1 MPSLPERETDMA
13 SLSVT
18 TPHQEFQPF
27 IDAEV
32 FTATEVH
39 AAQRITNAV
48 FSTTSTTNATFID
61 YLSVA
66 IAVWAPVNGHV
77 CIDLENVRQQVRD
90 ELGSAREEFDQKSHD
105 ALDWPSLDEWH
116 QHLANNPL
124 VFIPEPN
131 NIDHVDHTKPLVLFG
146 NMLYLTRQW
155 ADEGIVA
162 IALRTRLTATPA
174 PLSAQATTWVE
185 AVFGKGSV
193 DYKAQAEEEDSVDYQ
208 AQAVIK
214 ALTHNTTVLLGGPGT
229 GKTYTIAGMLHAF
242 YSEHAANST
251 GNTNPLRVAIAAPT
265 AKAARQVTTSVG
277 LSLALQHF
285 PQTHADLIS
294 SVTKTSSTI
303 HRLLGWSPGN
313 RGRFAHHAQNFLP
326 YDIVIIDE
334 VSMVSLPLMARL
346 LEALAPNTKL
356 VLVGDPQQLKSVE
369 AGAVLPDIASLHGGD
384 TYPITKLLINR
395 RQADE
400 KDPNKVNDIGQLATK
415 ISKADLSQK
424 DANEILKFIKGPTN
438 EITFIA
444 LPDASADP
452 SKSSQ
457 VLAQLDTHLQGYR
470 DALKNAKLGNAPGA
484 LDALASVRVLC
495 GHRKGP
501 YGVAAWNSLV
511 ARTVGVSSDRG
522 AVGQPLL
529 NTRNDLRTGL
539 VNGDTGIVVSKSNGR
554 KVVFSTQDQDKE
566 FEPSAL
572 EDIEVAFAT
581 TIHKSQGS
589 EYETVIVVVPP
600 VDSPLLRRE
609 LLYTAVTRA
618 RKHLVLIASEDA
630 ITSAVMSTINRASG
644 LAARV
649 RGISP

>member
-1 MPSLPERETDMA
+1 MA
-13 SLSVT
+13 LLSVT

-32 FTATEVH
+32 FTAIEVH

-48 FSTTSTTNATFID
+48 FSTTSTTNAAFID

-90 ELGSAREEFDQKSHD
+90 ELGSAREDFDQKLQD
-105 ALDWPSLDEWH
+105 ELDWPSLAEWH

-162 IALRTRLTATPA
+162 IALRTRLTATPTSL
-174 PLSAQATTWVE
+174 PAQATTWVE
-185 AVFGKGSV
+185 AVFGKGSAN
-193 DYKAQAEEEDSVDYQ
+193 DQAQAVEEDSIDYQ

-242 YSEHAANST
+242 YSEHAANNT
-251 GNTNPLRVAIAAPT
+251 AGNINPLRVAIAAPT

-346 LEALAPNTKL
+346 LEALAPTTKL

-369 AGAVLPDIASLHGGD
+369 AGAVLPDIASLHGDD

-400 KDPNKVNDIGQLATK
+400 TDPTKVNDIGLLATK
-415 ISKADLSQK
+415 ISVANLSQE
-424 DANEILKFIKGPTN
+424 DADKVLEFIKARTN

-452 SKSSQ
+452 SKSAQ
-457 VLAQLDTHLQGYR
+457 VLAKIDEHLQGYR
-470 DALKNAKLGNAPGA
+470 NALKDAKLGNTRGA

-501 YGVAAWNSLV
+501 YGVSAWNNLV
-511 ARTVGVSSDRG
+511 AKTIGVSTTRG

-539 VNGDTGIVVSKSNGR
+539 VNGDTGIVVSETSGR
-554 KVVFSTQDQDKE
+554 KVVFSTQAKR

-589 EYETVIVVVPP
+589 EYNTVIVVVPP

-630 ITSAVMSTINRASG
+630 ITKAVMSTINRASG

>member
-1 MPSLPERETDMA
+1 MA
-13 SLSVT
+13 SLNVT

-27 IDAEV
+27 INAEV

-39 AAQRITNAV
+39 AAQRITDAT
-48 FSTTSTTNATFID
+48 FSTTDATASFID

-90 ELGSAREEFDQKSHD
+90 ELGSAKEDIDQKLQD
-105 ALDWPSLDEWH
+105 NLQWPSPAEWR
-116 QHLANNPL
+116 QHLATSPL
-124 VFIPEPN
+124 VFVPEPKN
-131 NIDHVDHTKPLVLFG
+131 LDHVDYTKPLVLFG

-155 ADEGIVA
+155 ADEGLVA
-162 IALRTRLTATPA
+162 IALRTRLTATPTSL
-174 PLSAQATTWVE
+174 PAQANTWVSD
-185 AVFGKGSV
+185 VFENGP
-193 DYKAQAEEEDSVDYQ
+193 EDYQ
-208 AQAVIK
+208 AQAVVK

-251 GNTNPLRVAIAAPT
+251 AGNTNPLRVAIAAPT
-265 AKAARQVTTSVG
+265 AKAARQVTKSVCE
-277 LSLALQHF
+277 SLELQHF
-285 PQTHADLIS
+285 PQTHAELIGN
-294 SVTKTSSTI
+294 VTKTSSTI

-346 LEALAPNTKL
+346 LEALDPTTKL

-369 AGAVLPDIASLHGGD
+369 AGAVLPDIASLHGDG
-384 TYPITKLLINR
+384 TYPITKLLKNR

-400 KDPNKVNDIGQLATK
+400 KDPKKVNEIGKLATK
-415 ISKADLSQK
+415 ISEASLSQK
-424 DANEILKFIKGPTN
+424 DADDVLKFIKDKTKD
-438 EITFIA
+438 ITFIA
-444 LPDASADP
+444 LSDASADP

-457 VLAQLDTHLQGYR
+457 VLAKLDKHLQGYH
-470 DALKNAKLGNAPGA
+470 DALEYATKGNAKEA
-484 LDALASVRVLC
+484 LNALASVRVLC
-495 GHRKGP
+495 GHREGP
-501 YGVAAWNSLV
+501 YGVSTWNKRV
-511 ARTVGVSSDRG
+511 GRTVKIPTDRRS
-522 AVGQPLL
+522 VGQPLL

-539 VNGDTGIVVSKSNGR
+539 VNGDTGIVINDPSGQ
-554 KVVFSTQDQDKE
+554 KVAFSTQKQK

-589 EYETVIVVVPP
+589 EYHTVIVVVPP
-600 VDSPLLRRE
+600 VGSPLLRRE

-649 RGISP
+649 RG

>member
-1 MPSLPERETDMA
+1 MA
-13 SLSVT
+13 SLTVT
-18 TPHQEFQPF
+18 TSHEEFHAF
-27 IDAEV
+27 ITAEV

-39 AAQRITNAV
+39 AAQRITDAV
-48 FSTTSTTNATFID
+48 FSTSNTATFID

-77 CIDLENVRQQVRD
+77 CIDLENVRKQVSD
-90 ELGSAREEFDQKSHD
+90 ELGSAKEDIDLQLQKE
-105 ALDWPSLDEWH
+105 LLWPSSTEWR
-116 QHLANNPL
+116 QHLATSPL
-124 VFIPEPN
+124 VFVPELDN
-131 NIDHVDHTKPLVLFG
+131 LDYVDYSKPLVLFG

-155 ADEGIVA
+155 ADEGTVA
-162 IALRTRLTATPA
+162 SALRTRLTADATPL
-174 PLSAQATTWVE
+174 PAQATTWVE
-185 AVFGKGSV
+185 AVFGNGSG
-193 DYKAQAEEEDSVDYQ
+193 DLQ
-208 AQAVIK
+208 AQAVEK

-242 YSEHAANST
+242 YSKHAANST
-251 GNTNPLRVAIAAPT
+251 ADNTTPLRVAIAAPT
-265 AKAARQVTTSVG
+265 AKAARQVTASVDI
-277 LSLALQHF
+277 SLALPHF
-285 PQTHADLIS
+285 PQAHAELIG
-294 SVTKTSSTI
+294 SVTKSSSTI

-326 YDIVIIDE
+326 YDVVIIDE

-369 AGAVLPDIASLHGGD
+369 AGAVLPDIASLHGDG
-384 TYPITKLLINR
+384 TYPITKLLTNR

-400 KDPNKVNDIGQLATK
+400 KDPKKVNDIGQLAVK
-415 ISKADLSQK
+415 ISDASLSQSDADGVLKIIK
-424 DANEILKFIKGPTN
+424 DHTDD
-438 EITFIA
+438 ITFIA

-452 SKSSQ
+452 SKSSH
-457 VLAQLDTHLQGYR
+457 VLTQFTKHLDGYR
-470 DALKNAKLGNAPGA
+470 EALKHATRGEAQEA

-501 YGVAAWNSLV
+501 YGVSTWNNLV
-511 ARTVGVSSDRG
+511 ASTIGVSTTRG
-522 AVGQPLL
+522 VVGQPLL

-539 VNGDTGIVVSKSNGR
+539 VNGDTGIVVKTQTGS
-554 KVVFSTQDQDKE
+554 KVVFSTQQQS

-572 EDIEVAFAT
+572 EDVEVAFAT

-589 EYETVIVVVPP
+589 EYHTVIVVVPP
-600 VDSPLLRRE
+600 VGSPLLRRE
-609 LLYTAVTRA
+609 LLYTAITRA

-630 ITSAVMSTINRASG
+630 ITSAVMNPINRASG

-649 RGISP
+649 RGEVKK

>member
-1 MPSLPERETDMA
+1 MA
-13 SLSVT
+13 LLSVT

-32 FTATEVH
+32 FTAIEVH

-48 FSTTSTTNATFID
+48 FSTASTTNAAFID

-90 ELGSAREEFDQKSHD
+90 ELGSAREDFDQKLQD
-105 ALDWPSLDEWH
+105 ELDWPSLAEWH

-131 NIDHVDHTKPLVLFG
+131 NIDHVDYTKPLVLFG

-162 IALRTRLTATPA
+162 IALRTRLTATPTSL
-174 PLSAQATTWVE
+174 PAQATTWVE

-193 DYKAQAEEEDSVDYQ
+193 DYQ
-208 AQAVIK
+208 AQAVIN

-242 YSEHAANST
+242 YSEHAANNT
-251 GNTNPLRVAIAAPT
+251 AGNINPLRVAIAAPT

-346 LEALAPNTKL
+346 LEALAPTTKL

-369 AGAVLPDIASLHGGD
+369 AGAVLPDIASLHGDG

-400 KDPNKVNDIGQLATK
+400 KDPNKVNDIGQLATN
-415 ISKADLSQK
+415 ISVADLSQK
-424 DANEILKFIKGPTN
+424 AADDVLQFIKKNTN

-452 SKSSQ
+452 SKSTQ

-470 DALKNAKLGNAPGA
+470 DALKDAKLGNAQEA

-501 YGVAAWNSLV
+501 YGVSAWNNLV
-511 ARTVGVSSDRG
+511 AKTIGVSATRG

-539 VNGDTGIVVSKSNGR
+539 VNGDTGIVVRTPSGH
-554 KVVFSTQDQDKE
+554 KVVFSTQDKE

-589 EYETVIVVVPP
+589 EYNTVIVVVPP

-630 ITSAVMSTINRASG
+630 ITKAVMSTINRASG

>member
-1 MPSLPERETDMA
+1 MA
-13 SLSVT
+13 SLTVT
-18 TPHQEFQPF
+18 TAHDEFQAF
-27 IDAEV
+27 VTAEV

-39 AAQRITNAV
+39 AAQRITNAT
-48 FSTTSTTNATFID
+48 FSTTDATASFID

-90 ELGSAREEFDQKSHD
+90 ELGSAKEDIEQKL
-105 ALDWPSLDEWH
+105 LDDLQWPSPAEWLK
-116 QHLANNPL
+116 HLATSPL
-124 VFIPEPN
+124 VSVPEPN
-131 NIDHVDHTKPLVLFG
+131 NLDHVDYTKPLVLFG

-155 ADEGIVA
+155 ADEGLVA
-162 IALRTRLTATPA
+162 IALRTRLTAA
-174 PLSAQATTWVE
+174 PTSLPAQANAWVGD
-185 AVFGKGSV
+185 VFENGP
-193 DYKAQAEEEDSVDYQ
+193 EDYQ
-208 AQAVIK
+208 AQAVVK

-251 GNTNPLRVAIAAPT
+251 AGNTNPLRVAIAAPT

-277 LSLALQHF
+277 ISLALPHF
-285 PQTHADLIS
+285 PQTHADLIGG
-294 SVTKTSSTI
+294 VTKTSSTI

-326 YDIVIIDE
+326 YDVVIIDE

-346 LEALAPNTKL
+346 LEALAPTTKL

-369 AGAVLPDIASLHGGD
+369 AGAVLPDIASLHSDG
-384 TYPITKLLINR
+384 TYPVTKLLTNR

-400 KDPNKVNDIGQLATK
+400 KDPNKVNDIGQLATN
-415 ISKADLSQK
+415 ISEASLSQN
-424 DANEILKFIKGPTN
+424 DADEVLQFIKKNTN

-444 LPDASADP
+444 LPDASAEP

-457 VLAQLDTHLQGYR
+457 VLAQLDTHLKGYR
-470 DALKNAKLGNAPGA
+470 DALKHATKGGKDQEA

-495 GHRKGP
+495 GHREGP
-501 YGVAAWNSLV
+501 YGVSTWNNLV
-511 ARTVGVSSDRG
+511 ARTIGVSTTRG

-539 VNGDTGIVVSKSNGR
+539 VNGDTGIVVNTKTGR
-554 KVVFSTQDQDKE
+554 KVVFSTQQQS

-589 EYETVIVVVPP
+589 EYHTVIVVVPP
-600 VDSPLLRRE
+600 VGSPLLRRE

-649 RGISP
+649 RG

>member
-1 MPSLPERETDMA
+1 MA
-13 SLSVT
+13 LLSVT

-32 FTATEVH
+32 FTAIEVH

-48 FSTTSTTNATFID
+48 FSTASTTNAAFID

-90 ELGSAREEFDQKSHD
+90 ELGSAREDFDQKLQD
-105 ALDWPSLDEWH
+105 ELDWPSLAEWH
-116 QHLANNPL
+116 QHLANSPL
-124 VFIPEPN
+124 VFIPEPD
-131 NIDHVDHTKPLVLFG
+131 NIDHIDHTKPLVLFG

-155 ADEGIVA
+155 ADEGTVA
-162 IALRTRLTATPA
+162 IALRTRLTAAPT

-185 AVFGKGSV
+185 AVFGKG
-193 DYKAQAEEEDSVDYQ
+193 SVDYQ

-242 YSEHAANST
+242 YSEHAANNT
-251 GNTNPLRVAIAAPT
+251 AGNINPLRVAIAAPT

-285 PQTHADLIS
+285 PQTHADLIG

-346 LEALAPNTKL
+346 LEALAPTTKL

-369 AGAVLPDIASLHGGD
+369 AGAVLPDIASLHGDD

-400 KDPNKVNDIGQLATK
+400 TDPTKVNDIGLLATK
-415 ISKADLSQK
+415 ISVANLSQE
-424 DANEILKFIKGPTN
+424 DADKVLEFIKARTN

-452 SKSSQ
+452 SKSAQ
-457 VLAQLDTHLQGYR
+457 VLAKIDEHLQGYR
-470 DALKNAKLGNAPGA
+470 NALKDAKLGNTRGA

-501 YGVAAWNSLV
+501 YGVSAWNNLV
-511 ARTVGVSSDRG
+511 TNTIGVSTARG

-539 VNGDTGIVVSKSNGR
+539 VNGDTGIVVRKPSGH
-554 KVVFSTQDQDKE
+554 KVVFSTQDKEKE

-589 EYETVIVVVPP
+589 EYHTVIVVVPP
-600 VDSPLLRRE
+600 VGSPLLRRE

-630 ITSAVMSTINRASG
+630 ITTAVMSTINRASG

-649 RGISP
+649 RGK

>member
-1 MPSLPERETDMA
+1 MA

-27 IDAEV
+27 IKAEV

-48 FSTTSTTNATFID
+48 FSTTTNATFID

-90 ELGSAREEFDQKSHD
+90 ELGSAREEFDQKSQD
-105 ALDWPSLDEWH
+105 ALDWPSLAEWH

-155 ADEGIVA
+155 VDEGTVA
-162 IALRTRLTATPA
+162 IALRTRLTATPT
-174 PLSAQATTWVE
+174 PLSTQATTWVGD
-185 AVFGKGSV
+185 VFGNNGPH
-193 DYKAQAEEEDSVDYQ
+193 DYQ
-208 AQAVIK
+208 ARAVEK

-251 GNTNPLRVAIAAPT
+251 GNSNPLRVAIAAPT

-400 KDPNKVNDIGQLATK
+400 KDPNKVNDIGQLATM
-415 ISKADLSQK
+415 ISKADLSQ
-424 DANEILKFIKGPTN
+424 DQANEILKFIKGRTN

-457 VLAQLDTHLQGYR
+457 VLAQLNTHLQGYR
-470 DALKNAKLGNAPGA
+470 DALKNARLGNAPGA

-539 VNGDTGIVVSKSNGR
+539 VNGDTGIVVVRKPSGH
-554 KVVFSTQDQDKE
+554 KVVFSTQQDKE

>member
-1 MPSLPERETDMA
+1 MA

-27 IDAEV
+27 IKAEV

-48 FSTTSTTNATFID
+48 FSTTTNATFID

-90 ELGSAREEFDQKSHD
+90 ELGSAREEFDQKSQD
-105 ALDWPSLDEWH
+105 ALDWPSLAEWH

-155 ADEGIVA
+155 VDEGTVA
-162 IALRTRLTATPA
+162 IALRTRLTATPT
-174 PLSAQATTWVE
+174 PLSTQATTWVGD
-185 AVFGKGSV
+185 VFGNNGPH
-193 DYKAQAEEEDSVDYQ
+193 DYQ
-208 AQAVIK
+208 ARAVEK

-251 GNTNPLRVAIAAPT
+251 GNSNPLRVAIAAPT

-400 KDPNKVNDIGQLATK
+400 KDPNKVNDIGQLATM
-415 ISKADLSQK
+415 ISKADLSQ
-424 DANEILKFIKGPTN
+424 DQANEILKFIKGRTN

-457 VLAQLDTHLQGYR
+457 VLAQLNTHLQGYR
-470 DALKNAKLGNAPGA
+470 DALKNARLGNAPGA

>member
-1 MPSLPERETDMA
+1 MA
-13 SLSVT
+13 SLTVT

-27 IDAEV
+27 INAEV

-39 AAQRITNAV
+39 AAQRITNAT
-48 FSTTSTTNATFID
+48 FSTTDATATFID

-90 ELGSAREEFDQKSHD
+90 ELGSAREDIDQELQD
-105 ALDWPSLDEWH
+105 ELVWPSPAEWR
-116 QHLANNPL
+116 QHLATSPL
-124 VFIPEPN
+124 VFVPEPKN
-131 NIDHVDHTKPLVLFG
+131 LDHVDYTKPLVLFE

-155 ADEGIVA
+155 ADEGLVA
-162 IALRTRLTATPA
+162 IALRTRLTATPTSL
-174 PLSAQATTWVE
+174 PAQANTWVSD
-185 AVFGKGSV
+185 VFENGP
-193 DYKAQAEEEDSVDYQ
+193 EDYQ
-208 AQAVIK
+208 AQAVVK

-251 GNTNPLRVAIAAPT
+251 AGNTNPLRVAIAAPT

-277 LSLALQHF
+277 ISLALPNF
-285 PQTHADLIS
+285 PQTHADLIGG
-294 SVTKTSSTI
+294 VTKTSSTI

-346 LEALAPNTKL
+346 LEALAPATKL

-369 AGAVLPDIASLHGGD
+369 AGAVLPDIASLHGDGK
-384 TYPITKLLINR
+384 YPITKLLTNR

-400 KDPNKVNDIGQLATK
+400 NDPEKVNDIGQLATN
-415 ISKADLSQK
+415 ISEASFSQK
-424 DANEILKFIKGPTN
+424 DADAVLKFLKDKTKD
-438 EITFIA
+438 ITFIA
-444 LPDASADP
+444 LPDASAEP
-452 SKSSQ
+452 SKSTQ
-457 VLAQLDTHLQGYR
+457 VLTQLDTYLKGYR
-470 DALKNAKLGNAPGA
+470 DALKHAKQGKDQEA
-484 LDALASVRVLC
+484 LDSLASVRVLC
-495 GHRKGP
+495 GHREGP
-501 YGVAAWNSLV
+501 YGVSTWNNLV
-511 ARTVGVSSDRG
+511 ARTIGVSTTRG

-539 VNGDTGIVVSKSNGR
+539 VNGDTGIVVNTKTDR
-554 KVVFSTQDQDKE
+554 KVVFSTQQQS

-589 EYETVIVVVPP
+589 EYHTVIVVVPP
-600 VDSPLLRRE
+600 VGSPLLRRE

-618 RKHLVLIASEDA
+618 RKHLVLIASDDA

-649 RGISP
+649 RGK

>member
-1 MPSLPERETDMA
+1 MA
-13 SLSVT
+13 SLTVT
-18 TPHQEFQPF
+18 TSHEEFRAF
-27 IDAEV
+27 ITAEV

-39 AAQRITNAV
+39 AAQRITDAV
-48 FSTTSTTNATFID
+48 FSTSNTATFID

-77 CIDLENVRQQVRD
+77 CIDLEHVSEQVSD
-90 ELGSAREEFDQKSHD
+90 ELGSAKEDIDLQLQKE
-105 ALDWPSLDEWH
+105 LLWPSSTEWR
-116 QHLANNPL
+116 QHLATSPL
-124 VFIPEPN
+124 VFVPELDN
-131 NIDHVDHTKPLVLFG
+131 LDHVDYSKPLVLFG
-146 NMLYLTRQW
+146 DMLYLTRQW
-155 ADEGIVA
+155 ADEGTVA
-162 IALRTRLTATPA
+162 SALRTRLTADATPL
-174 PLSAQATTWVE
+174 PAQATTWVE
-185 AVFGKGSV
+185 AVFGNGS
-193 DYKAQAEEEDSVDYQ
+193 DDLQ
-208 AQAVIK
+208 AQAVEK

-251 GNTNPLRVAIAAPT
+251 AGNITPLRVAIAAPT

-277 LSLALQHF
+277 ISLDLPHF
-285 PQTHADLIS
+285 PQTYAELIG

-326 YDIVIIDE
+326 YDVVIIDE

-369 AGAVLPDIASLHGGD
+369 AGAVLPDIASLHSDD
-384 TYPITKLLINR
+384 TYPITKLLTNR

-400 KDPNKVNDIGQLATK
+400 SNPSKVNDIGQLAVK
-415 ISKADLSQK
+415 ISGASLSQS
-424 DANEILKFIKGPTN
+424 DADGVLQFIKEHPDD
-438 EITFIA
+438 ITFIA

-452 SKSSQ
+452 SKSSHI
-457 VLAQLDTHLQGYR
+457 LANLGTHLEGYR
-470 DALKNAKLGNAPGA
+470 EALKYAKLGKAPEA
-484 LDALASVRVLC
+484 LNSLGSVRVLC

-501 YGVAAWNSLV
+501 YGVSTWNNLV
-511 ARTVGVSSDRG
+511 ASTIGVPTTRRE
-522 AVGQPLL
+522 VGQPLL

-539 VNGDTGIVVSKSNGR
+539 VNGDTGIVVNTQTGR
-554 KVVFSTQDQDKE
+554 KVVFSTQQKS

-572 EDIEVAFAT
+572 EDVEVAFAT

-589 EYETVIVVVPP
+589 EYHTVIVVVPP
-600 VDSPLLRRE
+600 VGSPLLRRE
-609 LLYTAVTRA
+609 LLYTAITRA

-630 ITSAVMSTINRASG
+630 ITSAVKNPINRASG

-649 RGISP
+649 RGK

>member
-1 MPSLPERETDMA
+1 MA
-13 SLSVT
+13 PLTVT
-18 TPHQEFQPF
+18 TPHQEFQAF
-27 IDAEV
+27 IKAEV

-90 ELGSAREEFDQKSHD
+90 ELGSAREEFDQKSQD
-105 ALDWPSLDEWH
+105 ALDWPSLAEWH
-116 QHLANNPL
+116 QHLANSPL
-124 VFIPEPN
+124 VFIPEPD
-131 NIDHVDHTKPLVLFG
+131 NIDHIDHTKPLVLFG

-155 ADEGIVA
+155 ADEGSVA
-162 IALRTRLTATPA
+162 IALRTRLTAAPT

-193 DYKAQAEEEDSVDYQ
+193 DYQAQAVEEGSVDYQ

-242 YSEHAANST
+242 YSEHAANNT
-251 GNTNPLRVAIAAPT
+251 AGNINPLRVAIAAPT

-285 PQTHADLIS
+285 PQTHADLIG

-346 LEALAPNTKL
+346 LEALAPTTKL

-369 AGAVLPDIASLHGGD
+369 AGAVLPDIASLHGDD

-400 KDPNKVNDIGQLATK
+400 TDPTKVNDVGLLATK
-415 ISKADLSQK
+415 ISVANLSQE
-424 DANEILKFIKGPTN
+424 DADKVLEFIKARTN

-452 SKSSQ
+452 SKSAQ
-457 VLAQLDTHLQGYR
+457 VLAKIDEHLQGYR
-470 DALKNAKLGNAPGA
+470 NALKDAKLGNARGA

-501 YGVAAWNSLV
+501 YGVSAWNNLV
-511 ARTVGVSSDRG
+511 ANTIGVSTARG

-539 VNGDTGIVVSKSNGR
+539 VNGDTGIVVNTPSGR
-554 KVVFSTQDQDKE
+554 KVVFSTQTQS

-572 EDIEVAFAT
+572 EDVEVAFAT

-589 EYETVIVVVPP
+589 EYHTVIVVVPP
-600 VDSPLLRRE
+600 VGSPLLRRE

-630 ITSAVMSTINRASG
+630 ITTAVMSTINRASG

-649 RGISP
+649 RGK

>member
-27 IDAEV
+27 IKAEV

-48 FSTTSTTNATFID
+48 FSATSTTNATFID

-124 VFIPEPN
+124 VFIPEPDN
-131 NIDHVDHTKPLVLFG
+131 LDHVDHTKPLVLFG

-155 ADEGIVA
+155 ADEGTVA
-162 IALRTRLTATPA
+162 IALRTRLTATA
-174 PLSAQATTWVE
+174 TSLSTQATTWVE

-242 YSEHAANST
+242 YSEHAANNT
-251 GNTNPLRVAIAAPT
+251 AGNINPLRVAIAAPT
-265 AKAARQVTTSVG
+265 AKAARQVTTSVA

-400 KDPNKVNDIGQLATK
+400 KDPNKVNDIGQLATM
-415 ISKADLSQK
+415 ISRADLSQDQADK
-424 DANEILKFIKGPTN
+424 VLEFIKGPTN

-457 VLAQLDTHLQGYR
+457 VLAQLNTHLQGYR
-470 DALKNAKLGNAPGA
+470 DALKNARLGNAPGA

-501 YGVAAWNSLV
+501 YGVSAWNNLV
-511 ARTVGVSSDRG
+511 AKTIGVSTTRG

-539 VNGDTGIVVSKSNGR
+539 VNGDTGIVVRTPSGH
-554 KVVFSTQDQDKE
+554 KVVFSTQDKE

-589 EYETVIVVVPP
+589 EYNTVIVVLPP

-630 ITSAVMSTINRASG
+630 ITKAVMSTINRASG

>member
-1 MPSLPERETDMA
+1 MA
-13 SLSVT
+13 SLTVT
-18 TPHQEFQPF
+18 TSHEEFRVF
-27 IDAEV
+27 ITAEV

-39 AAQRITNAV
+39 AAQRITDAV
-48 FSTTSTTNATFID
+48 FSTSNTATFID

-77 CIDLENVRQQVRD
+77 CIDLENVREQVSD
-90 ELGSAREEFDQKSHD
+90 ELGSAKEDIDLQLQKE
-105 ALDWPSLDEWH
+105 LLWPSSTEWR
-116 QHLANNPL
+116 QHLATSPL
-124 VFIPEPN
+124 VFVPELDN
-131 NIDHVDHTKPLVLFG
+131 LDYVDYSKPLVLFG

-155 ADEGIVA
+155 VDEGTVA
-162 IALRTRLTATPA
+162 SALRTRLTADATPL
-174 PLSAQATTWVE
+174 PAQATTWVE
-185 AVFGKGSV
+185 AVFGNGSG
-193 DYKAQAEEEDSVDYQ
+193 DLQ
-208 AQAVIK
+208 AQAVEK

-242 YSEHAANST
+242 YSKHAANSIAD
-251 GNTNPLRVAIAAPT
+251 NTTPLRVAIAAPT
-265 AKAARQVTTSVG
+265 AKAARQVTTSVAI
-277 LSLALQHF
+277 SLASPHF
-285 PQTHADLIS
+285 PQTHAELIS
-294 SVTKTSSTI
+294 SVTKSSSTI

-326 YDIVIIDE
+326 YDVVIIDE

-369 AGAVLPDIASLHGGD
+369 AGAVLPDIASLHGDG
-384 TYPITKLLINR
+384 TYPITKLLTNR

-400 KDPNKVNDIGQLATK
+400 KDPKKVNDIGQLAVK
-415 ISKADLSQK
+415 ISDASLSQS
-424 DANEILKFIKGPTN
+424 DADDVLKFIKEHPDD
-438 EITFIA
+438 ITFIA

-452 SKSSQ
+452 SKSSH
-457 VLAQLDTHLQGYR
+457 VLTQFTKHLDGYR
-470 DALKNAKLGNAPGA
+470 EALKHATRGEAQEA

-501 YGVAAWNSLV
+501 YGVSTWNNLV
-511 ARTVGVSSDRG
+511 ASTIGVSTTRG
-522 AVGQPLL
+522 VVGQPLL

-539 VNGDTGIVVSKSNGR
+539 VNGDTGIVVKTQTGS
-554 KVVFSTQDQDKE
+554 KVVFSTQQQS

-572 EDIEVAFAT
+572 EDVEVAFAT

-589 EYETVIVVVPP
+589 EYHTVIVVVPP
-600 VDSPLLRRE
+600 VGSPLLRRE
-609 LLYTAVTRA
+609 LLYTAITRA

-630 ITSAVMSTINRASG
+630 ITSAVMNPINRASG

-649 RGISP
+649 RGEVKK

>member
-1 MPSLPERETDMA
+1 MA
-13 SLSVT
+13 SLTVT
-18 TPHQEFQPF
+18 TTHDEFQAF
-27 IDAEV
+27 VTAEV

-39 AAQRITNAV
+39 AAQRITNAT
-48 FSTTSTTNATFID
+48 FSTTDATASFID

-90 ELGSAREEFDQKSHD
+90 ELGSAKEDIDQQLQD
-105 ALDWPSLDEWH
+105 DLQWPSPAEWLK
-116 QHLANNPL
+116 HLATSPL
-124 VFIPEPN
+124 VSVPAPN
-131 NIDHVDHTKPLVLFG
+131 NLDHVDYTKPLVLFG

-155 ADEGIVA
+155 ADEGLVA
-162 IALRTRLTATPA
+162 IALRTRLTATPTSL
-174 PLSAQATTWVE
+174 PAQANTWVSD
-185 AVFGKGSV
+185 VFENGPK
-193 DYKAQAEEEDSVDYQ
+193 DYQ
-208 AQAVIK
+208 AQAVVK

-251 GNTNPLRVAIAAPT
+251 AGNTNPLRVAIAAPT

-277 LSLALQHF
+277 ISLALPHF
-285 PQTHADLIS
+285 PQTHAKLIGG
-294 SVTKTSSTI
+294 VTKTSSTI

-326 YDIVIIDE
+326 YDVVIIDE

-346 LEALAPNTKL
+346 LEALAPSTKL

-369 AGAVLPDIASLHGGD
+369 AGAVLPDIASLHSDG
-384 TYPITKLLINR
+384 TYPITKLLTNR

-400 KDPNKVNDIGQLATK
+400 SNPGKVNGIGKLATN
-415 ISKADLSQK
+415 ISEASLTQSDAD
-424 DANEILKFIKGPTN
+424 DVLKFIKDNTN
-438 EITFIA
+438 DITFIA
-444 LPDASADP
+444 PPDASADP

-457 VLAQLDTHLQGYR
+457 VLAKLDKHLQGYR
-470 DALKNAKLGNAPGA
+470 DALKHATKSSAQEA

-495 GHRKGP
+495 GHREGP
-501 YGVAAWNSLV
+501 YGVSTWNNLV
-511 ARTVGVSSDRG
+511 ARTIGVSTTRG

-539 VNGDTGIVVSKSNGR
+539 VNGDTGIVVNTKTGR
-554 KVVFSTQDQDKE
+554 KVVFSTQQQS

-589 EYETVIVVVPP
+589 EYHTVIVVVPT
-600 VDSPLLRRE
+600 VGSPLLRRE

-618 RKHLVLIASEDA
+618 RKHLVLIASEEA

-649 RGISP
+649 RG

>member
-1 MPSLPERETDMA
+1 MA
-13 SLSVT
+13 SLTVT

-39 AAQRITNAV
+39 TAQRITNAT
-48 FSTTSTTNATFID
+48 FSAAETTGTFID

-90 ELGSAREEFDQKSHD
+90 ELGSAREDIDQELQD
-105 ALDWPSLDEWH
+105 ELLWPSPADWR
-116 QHLANNPL
+116 QHLATSPL
-124 VFIPEPN
+124 VFKPDPN
-131 NIDHVDHTKPLVLFG
+131 NLDHVDYKKPLVLFG

-155 ADEGIVA
+155 ADEGTVA
-162 IALRTRLTATPA
+162 VALRSR
-174 PLSAQATTWVE
+174 LSAPATSLPAQANTWVSD
-185 AVFGKGSV
+185 VFENGPN
-193 DYKAQAEEEDSVDYQ
+193 DFQ

-251 GNTNPLRVAIAAPT
+251 ASNNNPLRVAIAAPT

-285 PQTHADLIS
+285 PQTYADLIG

-303 HRLLGWSPGN
+303 HRLLGWSPGS

-326 YDIVIIDE
+326 YDVVIIDE

-369 AGAVLPDIASLHGGD
+369 AGAVLPDIASLHGDGN
-384 TYPITKLLINR
+384 YPITKLLTNR

-400 KDPNKVNDIGQLATK
+400 SNPKKINDIGLLATN
-415 ISKADLSQK
+415 ISEASLSQK
-424 DANEILKFIKGPTN
+424 DADDVLQFIKDHTN

-444 LPDASADP
+444 LPDASAEP

-457 VLAQLDTHLQGYR
+457 VLAQLDTYLNGYR
-470 DALKNAKLGNAPGA
+470 DALKHAKQGK
-484 LDALASVRVLC
+484 DQEALAALGSVRVLC
-495 GHRKGP
+495 GHREGP
-501 YGVAAWNSLV
+501 YGVSTWNTLF
-511 ARTVGVSSDRG
+511 ARTIGVSSTRG

-529 NTRNDLRTGL
+529 NTRNDLRIGL
-539 VNGDTGIVVSKSNGR
+539 VNGDTGIVVNTPTGR
-554 KVVFSTQDQDKE
+554 KVVFSTQQQG

-572 EDIEVAFAT
+572 EYIEVAFAT

-589 EYETVIVVVPP
+589 EYHTVIVVVPP
-600 VDSPLLRRE
+600 VGSPLLRRE

-618 RKHLVLIASEDA
+618 RKHLVLITSEDS

-644 LAARV
+644 LAARM
-649 RGISP
+649 RAT

>member
-27 IDAEV
+27 IKAEV

-48 FSTTSTTNATFID
+48 FSTASTTNAAFID

-90 ELGSAREEFDQKSHD
+90 ELGSAREDFDQKLQD
-105 ALDWPSLDEWH
+105 ELDWPSLAEWH

-131 NIDHVDHTKPLVLFG
+131 NIDHVDYTKPLVLFG

-162 IALRTRLTATPA
+162 IALRTRLTATPTSL
-174 PLSAQATTWVE
+174 PAQATTWVE

-193 DYKAQAEEEDSVDYQ
+193 DYQ
-208 AQAVIK
+208 AQAVIN

-242 YSEHAANST
+242 YSEHAANNT
-251 GNTNPLRVAIAAPT
+251 AGNINPLRVAIAAPT

-346 LEALAPNTKL
+346 LEALAPTTKL

-369 AGAVLPDIASLHGGD
+369 AGAVLPDIASLHGDG

-400 KDPNKVNDIGQLATK
+400 KDPNKVNDIGQLATN
-415 ISKADLSQK
+415 ISVADLSQK
-424 DANEILKFIKGPTN
+424 AADDVLQFIKKNTN

-452 SKSSQ
+452 SKSTQ

-470 DALKNAKLGNAPGA
+470 DALKDAKLGNAQEA

-501 YGVAAWNSLV
+501 YGVSAWNNLV
-511 ARTVGVSSDRG
+511 AKTIGVSATRG

-539 VNGDTGIVVSKSNGR
+539 VNGDTGIVVRTPSGH
-554 KVVFSTQDQDKE
+554 KVVFSTQDKE

-589 EYETVIVVVPP
+589 EYNTVIVVVPP

-630 ITSAVMSTINRASG
+630 ITKAVMSTINRASG

>member
-1 MPSLPERETDMA
+1 MA

-18 TPHQEFQPF
+18 TPHQEFLPF

-48 FSTTSTTNATFID
+48 FSTTSTTNAAFID

-90 ELGSAREEFDQKSHD
+90 ELGSAREDFDQKLQD
-105 ALDWPSLDEWH
+105 ELDWPSLAEWH

-162 IALRTRLTATPA
+162 IALRTRLTATPTSL
-174 PLSAQATTWVE
+174 PVQATTWVE
-185 AVFGKGSV
+185 AVFGKG
-193 DYKAQAEEEDSVDYQ
+193 SVDYQ

-242 YSEHAANST
+242 YSEHAANNT
-251 GNTNPLRVAIAAPT
+251 AGNINPLRVAIAAPT

-346 LEALAPNTKL
+346 LEALAPTTKL

-369 AGAVLPDIASLHGGD
+369 AGAVLPDIASLHGDG

-400 KDPNKVNDIGQLATK
+400 KDPNKVNDIGQLATN
-415 ISKADLSQK
+415 ISVADLSQK
-424 DANEILKFIKGPTN
+424 AADDVLQFIKKNTN

-452 SKSSQ
+452 SKSTQ

-470 DALKNAKLGNAPGA
+470 DALKDAKLGNAQEA

-501 YGVAAWNSLV
+501 YGVSAWNNLV
-511 ARTVGVSSDRG
+511 AKTIGVSATRG

-539 VNGDTGIVVSKSNGR
+539 VNGDTGIVVSETSGR
-554 KVVFSTQDQDKE
+554 KVVFSTQAKR

-589 EYETVIVVVPP
+589 EYNTVIVVVPP

-630 ITSAVMSTINRASG
+630 ITKAVMSTINRASG